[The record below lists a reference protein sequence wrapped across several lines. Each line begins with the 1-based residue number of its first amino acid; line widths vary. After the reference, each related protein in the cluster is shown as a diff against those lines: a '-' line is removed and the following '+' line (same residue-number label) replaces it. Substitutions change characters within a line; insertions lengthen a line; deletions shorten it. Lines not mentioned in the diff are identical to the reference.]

1 VAKWRWPSWAML
13 GLTAAYILIIV
24 WSIATMDGDAYGAG
38 QRTGT
43 LLWPYVIGMV
53 VLGFVWNNTKPKP
66 CPKCGQFVPSGVAI
80 CPSCGASVAA
90 TPPLASCPRC
100 GQLVYQS
107 TPSCPR
113 CGFVPGQPPQAPPPP
128 SPPASPDGS
137 SQ

>member
-128 SPPASPDGS
+128 SPPAGG
-137 SQ
+137 Q